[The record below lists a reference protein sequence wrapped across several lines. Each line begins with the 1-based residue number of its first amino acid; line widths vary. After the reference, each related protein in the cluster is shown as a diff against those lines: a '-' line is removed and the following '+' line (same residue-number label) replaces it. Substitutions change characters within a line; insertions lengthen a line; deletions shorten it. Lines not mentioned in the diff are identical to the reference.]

1 MWLALRSA
9 GSIDP
14 EAAGDEVGSKGVEQ
28 MRRLGK
34 RVLAATLSGS
44 IVALGAL
51 AGCGGGGGNE
61 GSSEES
67 QFTKNV
73 SGELSVWGFNNAD
86 DVGKARLAY
95 AQQQLSG
102 VKINLDPT
110 GFDSQK
116 FTTRAAS
123 KTLPDVV
130 QMDRQFVAT
139 YAAQDLILPLD
150 QCFSLYGVD
159 AKSYWYPAVVE
170 DVTYKDKVWAA
181 PQFFQPSI
189 VLLNTRVMD
198 AAGVKATDVDTSKN
212 DQLIAVAQKMY
223 KSSGGKPT
231 TIGFDPVAT
240 GQAPAW
246 ILGFGGQV
254 MDTSGVPTLDNP
266 NNAKALAFL
275 KQLYDAQG
283 GYAKA
288 KSFTD
293 SFDVFGKNNQFVK
306 DQVGAQLNAQWYL
319 NVLTPYVKSIQIAG
333 TPFKAQTGE
342 ALSVSGGTSFVIPAG
357 AKNKDAACAYVI
369 NLTNEGNWMAAE
381 QARVATLANTPGSIN
396 TGLFTG
402 APGPDKAI
410 RDKFVKPSGDK
421 GFDQAIATTY
431 EVLDHA
437 KSQGSSPAGQA
448 IQTELQNAIAAVLL
462 GQKDP
467 TKALADAQA
476 AAKRAYDQFGG

>member
-1 MWLALRSA
+1 
-9 GSIDP
+9 
-14 EAAGDEVGSKGVEQ
+14 
-28 MRRLGK
+28 MRRLRK
-34 RVLAATLSGS
+34 RLLAATLSGS
-44 IVALGAL
+44 IVALAAL
-51 AGCGGGGGNE
+51 TGCGGGGGDE
-61 GSSEES
+61 GSSTES

-73 SGELSVWGFNNAD
+73 SGDLSVWGFNNAD
-86 DVGKARLAY
+86 DVGKARLDY
-95 AQQQLSG
+95 AKQQLSG
-102 VKINLDPT
+102 VNITLDQT

-159 AKSYWYPAVVE
+159 PKSYWYPAVVD
-170 DVTYKDKVWAA
+170 DVTYKGKVWAA
-181 PQFFQPSI
+181 PQFFQPSA
-189 VLLNTRVMD
+189 VMLNTRVMD
-198 AAGVKATDVDTSKN
+198 AAGVTPADIDTSKN
-212 DQLIAVAQKMY
+212 DALIAVAKKMY
-223 KSSGGKPT
+223 KSSGGNPT

-240 GQAPAW
+240 GQAPGW
-246 ILGFGGQV
+246 LLGFGGKV
-254 MDTSGVPTLDNP
+254 MDASGVPTLDDP

-283 GYAKA
+283 GYAKV

-293 SFDVFGKNNQFVK
+293 SFDVFGKNNQFVS
-306 DQVGAQLNAQWYL
+306 DQVGSQMNAQWYV
-319 NVLTPYVKSIQIAG
+319 NVLTPYVKQVEIGAV
-333 TPFKAQTGE
+333 PFKDQTGQP
-342 ALSVSGGTSFVIPAG
+342 LSVSGGTSFVIPAS
-357 AKNKDAACAYVI
+357 AKNKDAACSYVI

-381 QARVATLANTPGSIN
+381 AARVQTLKNTPGSIN

-402 APGPDKAI
+402 APSVDKAI
-410 RDKFVKPSGDK
+410 REQNVKASGNE
-421 GFDQAIATTY
+421 GFDQTIATFY

-448 IQTELQNAIAAVLL
+448 IQTELQNAIAAVML
-462 GQKDP
+462 GQKEP
-467 TKALADAQA
+467 TQALADAQA